1 MPGVFLAFS
10 FSSTGEVLA
19 YGLTFTAV
27 PSRTSWLFFA
37 FFCAEASVPAQTTA
51 ATIAA
56 IRNVLFIFS
65 VFNVLFMNI
74 STNITKRSGFLWP
87 LLER

>member
-19 YGLTFTAV
+19 NGLTFTTV

-37 FFCAEASVPAQTTA
+37 FLCAEASVPAQTTA

-56 IRNVLFIFS
+56 RRNVLFILS
-65 VFNVLFMNI
+65 VFCVLFMNM
-74 STNITKRSGFLWP
+74 SANITKRSGFLWP